1 MRRAAKGLGELG
13 ERTRSVS
20 RARGRERLKSMGAV
34 AKLASGEGEEP
45 EQCGRLEPGKGL
57 DPGGLSGREG
67 VPAVCSTAGDRRGVA
82 TMGSF
87 VFLIVVMIHD
97 KICHF
102 NQF

>member
-57 DPGGLSGREG
+57 DPGGLSGRECVRFAAQLETG
-67 VPAVCSTAGDRRGVA
+67 GGWLQWVHL
-82 TMGSF
+82 F
-87 VFLIVVMIHD
+87 F
-97 KICHF
+97 
-102 NQF
+102 